1 MCAKKM
7 PSRESK
13 YFRERVEKIGV
24 AKGKSISQLLKEM
37 SKTGF
42 QGRKLGEV
50 VDVWEEMLKQRD
62 LTIYMGLAGSMSTT
76 GMWKLLCWLIENR
89 FIDVLVPTGANIS
102 EDILEGM
109 GGTYWQGSPLVDD
122 AELYR
127 EKIDRFYDVFVDEY
141 QYREM
146 EKLLKDFIKTLDT
159 NRNYSSRE
167 FLYLLGKELSQ
178 AGIESIVSSAYKTKV
193 PVYCPAIV
201 DSGYGVAA
209 VLAAEE
215 GFKVNIDQMKDFLEC
230 VEIAKKADKTGVV
243 YIGGGIPKDFTQ
255 LLAVAQGLTRGMK
268 DYPHEYAIQITVD
281 APHWGGLSG
290 CTLEEAISWG
300 KTSPRG
306 KNVTCY
312 CDATIALPLVVH
324 ALAERVERREHFPDF
339 SGLFREST
347 A

>member
-1 MCAKKM
+1 MRVKI

-13 YFRERVEKIGV
+13 YFRERVEAVEVEKE
-24 AKGKSISQLLKEM
+24 KSISKLLKEM

-42 QGRKLGEV
+42 QGRKLGEA
-50 VDVWEEMLKQRD
+50 VDTWEEMLKEKD

-76 GMWKLLCWLIENR
+76 GMWKLVCWLVENR
-89 FIDVLVPTGANIS
+89 FIDVLISTGANIS

-109 GGTYWQGSPLVDD
+109 GGSYWRGSSLVDD

-146 EKLLKDFIKTLDT
+146 EKLLKEFMKSLDQSHA
-159 NRNYSSRE
+159 YSSRE
-167 FLYLLGKELSQ
+167 FLHELGKKLSE
-178 AGIESIVSSAYKTKV
+178 AGISSIVSSAYRAKV
-193 PVYCPAIV
+193 PVFCPAIV

-209 VLAAEE
+209 VLAGEE
-215 GFKVNIDQMKDFLEC
+215 GFNLNIDQMKDFKEC
-230 VEIAKKADKTGVV
+230 VNIVQKANATGVV
-243 YIGGGIPKDFTQ
+243 YIGGGVPKDFTQ
-255 LLAVAQGLTRGMK
+255 LLAVAQELKRGK
-268 DYPHEYAIQITVD
+268 DYPHKYAIQITID

-300 KTSPRG
+300 KTSPKG

-324 ALAERVERREHFPDF
+324 ALAERVERREHYPDF
-339 SGLFREST
+339 SWLFERAT
-347 A
+347 P